1 MLEKHLY
8 CKFGLIGE
16 NLELKNNVH
25 LNFDKE
31 GKISKLDFE
40 DIEAEINLDR
50 TQENYVMIPG
60 LINSHIHIG
69 DSFAKERGQNK
80 DLIKVVSPP
89 NGIKHQLLRET
100 PSTEKVRGIKCAIRE
115 MISNGITCF
124 IDFRENG
131 VYGIDL
137 LQNVLKSED
146 IKCLIF
152 GRFDNFDELKEVI
165 NKSDGI
171 GLSSYH
177 HLTEDSKSE
186 LKRMKVLLNKKIAC
200 HVAELNHDSLLLKQ
214 IFDDD
219 IVDIFVHG
227 TQLKR
232 DDLPKIQEKK
242 IKVILCPRSNGYFG
256 LGYPPIKSM
265 VELGIQFSLG
275 TDNVMVN
282 NLSLFEE
289 MRYLYYIAKNQI
301 KDEELKAFNAHS
313 ILKMVTINAAKNFNI
328 ESNLGSISVGKF
340 ADLAIIDLNNPNF
353 YVNSLDVNG
362 FFSLLLHRTNGGNIK
377 QVYIGGKLI
386 YENTR

>member
-16 NLELKNNVH
+16 NIELKKNVH

-31 GKISKLDFE
+31 GKIFKLDFE
-40 DIEAEINLDR
+40 DIEGEINLDR
-50 TQENYVMIPG
+50 TQENYVMVPG

-80 DLIKVVSPP
+80 DLIEVVSPP
-89 NGIKHQLLRET
+89 AGIKHQLLRET

-131 VYGIDL
+131 VDGIDL
-137 LQNVLKSED
+137 LQNALKNED

-152 GRFDNFDELKEVI
+152 GRFDKFDELKQVY

-171 GLSSYH
+171 GLSSYHFLLPWAKSLVLSSYH

-186 LKRMKVLLNKKIAC
+186 LKRMKILLNKKIAC
-200 HVAELNHDSLLLKQ
+200 HVAELNYDSLLLKQ

-219 IVDIFVHG
+219 IVDIIVHG

-232 DDLPKIQEKK
+232 YDLQKIQEKK

-256 LGYPPIKSM
+256 LGYPPIKS
-265 VELGIQFSLG
+265 
-275 TDNVMVN
+275 
-282 NLSLFEE
+282 
-289 MRYLYYIAKNQI
+289 
-301 KDEELKAFNAHS
+301 
-313 ILKMVTINAAKNFNI
+313 
-328 ESNLGSISVGKF
+328 
-340 ADLAIIDLNNPNF
+340 
-353 YVNSLDVNG
+353 
-362 FFSLLLHRTNGGNIK
+362 
-377 QVYIGGKLI
+377 
-386 YENTR
+386 